1 MVIFFC
7 WEAEEMANYVKE
19 LRETI
24 GNKPIILVGSTIA
37 VFNEKQEILLQH
49 RSDTNDW
56 GLPGGVME
64 LGESFEE
71 TAKRELFEE
80 TGLTAKVFEFIDVLS
95 GKKLYY
101 RYPHGDEVYNVIALY
116 KVKEVTG
123 KLIMEDGESL
133 DLRYFPLYALP
144 SPLEGRAKIILE
156 KYFIES

>member
-71 TAKRELFEE
+71 TAKTR
-80 TGLTAKVFEFIDVLS
+80 
-95 GKKLYY
+95 
-101 RYPHGDEVYNVIALY
+101 
-116 KVKEVTG
+116 
-123 KLIMEDGESL
+123 
-133 DLRYFPLYALP
+133 
-144 SPLEGRAKIILE
+144 IIRRDRTDC
-156 KYFIES
+156 KGF